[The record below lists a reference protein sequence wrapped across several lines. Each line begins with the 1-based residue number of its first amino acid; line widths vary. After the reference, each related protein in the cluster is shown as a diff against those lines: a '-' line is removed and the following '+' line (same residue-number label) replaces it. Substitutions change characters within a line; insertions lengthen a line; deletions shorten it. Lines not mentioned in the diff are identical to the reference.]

1 MLADIANFKSPRN
14 VVKQSSNV
22 SSSSYVMSVR
32 RFLLVEFFLNFIL
45 IVHFYAHVTM
55 MYRLVWA
62 EMNTLEAN
70 SRLWC

>member
-1 MLADIANFKSPRN
+1 
-14 VVKQSSNV
+14 
-22 SSSSYVMSVR
+22 MSVR